1 MALQSM
7 NNNKSPG
14 IDNIPAE
21 LCKSGGGLL
30 LNKIH
35 SLIKRIWKEEKMPT
49 DWKTNTIVPIYKNRG
64 EKLQCKIIEG
74 YLYYVQDIRY

>member
-1 MALQSM
+1 MAIQSM

-30 LNKIH
+30 LNKIR
-35 SLIKRIWKEEKMPT
+35 SLIKRIWKEEKMPA
-49 DWKTNTIVPIYKNRG
+49 DWTTNIIVPIYKNRG
-64 EKLQCKIIEG
+64 ANCNAKIIEE